1 MEPTRKQKDGHERQI
16 LPEGHS
22 AGHSRDGDEFLY
34 LPSSDLTM
42 GVTVPWS
49 VSFMPRGGG

>member
-1 MEPTRKQKDGHERQI
+1 MEPMRKQKDGHERQI

-42 GVTVPWS
+42 GVTVPWP